1 MAARKRKVTLNDDW
15 KDKIRAG
22 VLMARLLGH
31 VEGDIEMSAT
41 QIKAAD
47 ILLKKIVPDL
57 ARTENTGPDGGPQE
71 LKITWQSEK

>member
-1 MAARKRKVTLNDDW
+1 MAARKRKITLNDDW

-31 VEGDIEMSAT
+31 VEGEIEMSGT

-57 ARTENTGPDGGPQE
+57 ARTENTGADGGPQE
-71 LKITWQSEK
+71 LKITWQQEK